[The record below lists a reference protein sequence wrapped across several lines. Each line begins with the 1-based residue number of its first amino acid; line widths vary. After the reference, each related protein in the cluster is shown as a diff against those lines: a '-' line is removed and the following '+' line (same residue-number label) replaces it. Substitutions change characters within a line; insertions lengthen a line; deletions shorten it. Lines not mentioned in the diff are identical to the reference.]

1 MLRYMHEREED
12 TPFYR
17 AEVTHTQTLNDG
29 ALNGY
34 NGISTLTS
42 SANVKITEFMRTLG
56 YGAKNT
62 YNRYCFEESSPVA
75 NLFLNLKYMLERDGN
90 VEENNYF
97 DQIHSLKNVY
107 LLKNNAYLPLG
118 FLANSQLANV
128 DFASAGNRFTFQNDL
143 MKAAAGIS
151 ENVWNAFP
159 MSTLD
164 IRPSSVEITNQSGAG
179 YASYSATSAG
189 AVYFTYTADRSGFMC
204 MDLTLSKKNSYCV
217 SKNGFE
223 LYSETYSLPQMI
235 AVSKVEPGDV
245 IEIRFS
251 CSANENGTINVNA
264 CILDEE
270 VFRRAYDVLNASTLE
285 LTTFRNTLV
294 EGTIDC
300 DRDGLLYT
308 SIPQDGNWKATVD
321 GQDAQIILVGDAMV
335 AVPLTKGQH
344 TVRFTYENDAFSLG
358 WKVTL
363 LCFLVFGALVYAY
376 YQPKRKKGKYEA

>member
-1 MLRYMHEREED
+1 MHEREED
-12 TPFYR
+12 TLCFR
-17 AEVTHTQTLNDG
+17 AEVPHTQTLNDG

-34 NGISTLTS
+34 NGISTFTS

-62 YNRYCFEESSPVA
+62 YNRYCFEESSPVS

-97 DQIHSLKNVY
+97 DEIHHLKNVY

-128 DFASAGNRFTFQNDL
+128 DFASAGNRFTFQNEL
-143 MKAAAGIS
+143 LKAASGIS
-151 ENVWNAFP
+151 ENVWSSFP
-159 MSTLD
+159 MSTLE
-164 IRPSSVEITNQSGAG
+164 IRSSSVDITNQSSAG
-179 YASYSATSAG
+179 YASYSSTGSG
-189 AVYFTYTADRSGFMC
+189 SLYFTYTADRSGFMC
-204 MDLTLSKKNSYCV
+204 MDLTLSKKNSYSV

-235 AVSKVEPGDV
+235 AVSQVEPGDV
-245 IEIRFS
+245 IEIRFN
-251 CSANENGTINVNA
+251 CNANEKGTINVNA
-264 CILDEE
+264 CLLDEE
-270 VFRRAYDVLNASTLE
+270 VFRQAYDVLNASTLE

-300 DRDGLLYT
+300 NRDGLLYT

-321 GQDAQIILVGDAMV
+321 GEEAQIIPVGDAMV
-335 AVPLTKGQH
+335 AVAMTKGTH
-344 TVRFTYENDAFSLG
+344 TVRFTYENAAFSLG
-358 WKVTL
+358 WKITL
-363 LCFLVFGALVYAY
+363 LCVIVFGALVYIY
-376 YQPKRKKGKYEA
+376 YHPERKKGKYEA